1 MKQQHTALGSFL
13 RARRLQ
19 SRPEDFG
26 FAAGA
31 RRRTPGL
38 RREELAQLA
47 GISPTW
53 VAWIEQGRTRSVSM
67 ATLLALARGL
77 HLTRAE
83 RAYLFQLVE
92 RADPAPVSDE
102 GGEEPALRQMLDSL
116 AAPSYVLD
124 RCWDALAWNAAAAK
138 LFPAWLGARARRR
151 AGHPN
156 LLQYVF
162 LEPAAQRQVVDWK
175 ARAQRLVA
183 EFRADTE
190 SWRDD
195 PLRQSLVEELCAR
208 SAEFAAAWREER
220 VLGREGGAREFRGS
234 SGRVRQYTQLT
245 LRVARRPDLKLVALL
260 PVEGAR

>member
-19 SRPEDFG
+19 SQPEDFG
-26 FAAGA
+26 FATGA

-53 VAWIEQGRTRSVSM
+53 VAWIEQGRTRSISM

-77 HLTRAE
+77 HLTRVE
-83 RAYLFQLVE
+83 RTHLFQLAK
-92 RADPAPVSDE
+92 RADPAPLAED
-102 GGEEPALRQMLDSL
+102 GGEEPALRQLLDSL
-116 AAPSYVLD
+116 AAPAYVLD
-124 RCWDALAWNAAAAK
+124 RCWDALAWNDAAAK
-138 LFPAWLGARARRR
+138 LFPAWLGAQARRR

-162 LEPAAQRQVVDWK
+162 LDATAQRQVVDWK
-175 ARAQRLVA
+175 SRAQRLVA

-190 SWRDD
+190 GWRDD
-195 PLRQSLVEELCAR
+195 PLRQSLIEELCAG
-208 SAEFAAAWREER
+208 SAEFAASWREER
-220 VLGREGGAREFRGS
+220 VQAREGGAREFRTPA
-234 SGRVRQYTQLT
+234 GRVRQYTQLT
-245 LRVARRPDLKLVALL
+245 LRVARRPDLKLVTLL
-260 PVEGAR
+260 PVGG